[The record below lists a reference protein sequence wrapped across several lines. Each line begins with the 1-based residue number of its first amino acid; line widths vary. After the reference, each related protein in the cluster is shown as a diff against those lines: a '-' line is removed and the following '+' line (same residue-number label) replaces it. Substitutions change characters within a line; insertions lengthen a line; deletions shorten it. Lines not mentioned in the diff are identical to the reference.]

1 MKTATNKAPRR
12 KVSKA
17 SPRAK
22 PPVKRPDF
30 YKELKEIFGDRS
42 FEKELARYNE
52 AIS

>member
-1 MKTATNKAPRR
+1 MKTAPSKAPRR

-17 SPRAK
+17 SPRVRPPAK
-22 PPVKRPDF
+22 CPDF

>member
-1 MKTATNKAPRR
+1 MKTTSKKIARGKPA
-12 KVSKA
+12 KA
-17 SPRAK
+17 SARAK
-22 PPVKRPDF
+22 PPAKRPDF

>member
-1 MKTATNKAPRR
+1 MKTATNKAPR
-12 KVSKA
+12 KKGSKA